1 MANRSKLQRFAI
13 QHPTADLAIVFV
25 QFHDWINTKLMY
37 SETEV
42 NIIWQTRV
50 IASYSRRR
58 DAWRALKACGYHQ
71 EGYFWRLNPAL
82 SKPAPRIAI
91 EVSDLMG
98 DM

>member
-42 NIIWQTRV
+42 NIIWQNRV
-50 IASYSRRR
+50 IATYSRRR
-58 DAWRALKACGYHQ
+58 DAWRALRSCGYRQ
-71 EGYFWRLNPAL
+71 EGSFWRLAPA
-82 SKPAPRIAI
+82 SVRPVPPIAI
-91 EVSDLMG
+91 EVTDLMG
-98 DM
+98 DL